1 MTVSV
6 PSVVEIYLCDP
17 TGVRIECLDY
27 ITEYEYGKVAN
38 SPAPF
43 RLRLPSKFDRSKI
56 KLDNIVE
63 IWRGYGPGTLKLD
76 YCGFVRA
83 WVFADDAGQEYT
95 ELYGL
100 SSMELLAR
108 RITKDFTGI
117 RVVDHTDDMIKAYV
131 KDTLGSDAGT
141 GRDLTSVGGGFTIQI
156 DLADGPS
163 HTRTFAYK
171 NMLEIAQEICDASFQ
186 AGTELYFDIVPVI
199 SSSVT
204 GALAF
209 QLQTFTDQRGDDRTW
224 DSSKPVFV
232 GNEWGNFQNGSL
244 EFDYSEEV
252 NYAYVLGQGE
262 GGSRETAE
270 VSDTSRLGMSIWNRR
285 EGSKDARGVD
295 YGDTA
300 ALTGEGNTYLRES
313 MPKFRFGGEIIE
325 TPTFRYGRDWGF
337 GDRVTSI
344 YAGYQRDAM
353 ISKVLVS
360 RDSSG
365 QESITASLLV
375 EE

>member
-1 MTVSV
+1 
-6 PSVVEIYLCDP
+6 
-17 TGVRIECLDY
+17 VRIECLDY